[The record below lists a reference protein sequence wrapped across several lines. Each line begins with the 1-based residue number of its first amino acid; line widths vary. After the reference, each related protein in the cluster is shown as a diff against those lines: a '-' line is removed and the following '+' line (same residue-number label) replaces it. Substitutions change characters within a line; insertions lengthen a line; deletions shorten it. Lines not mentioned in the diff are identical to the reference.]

1 MPGTTSPTGLS
12 DIRRAV
18 ARHKIRS
25 VLTFLVV
32 LIVAVAAS
40 FLVPKA
46 FHSESKLLVRLG
58 KENATLDPTVTMSQ
72 DTVVAVPAS
81 RDNELNSVAEV
92 LKSRNIAEKVVDVLG
107 AEFILAKA
115 PKLGGSE
122 SSSEQTKLQQVVDR
136 FASVLARGKALLK
149 QLDGSPTIGSR
160 DLAISELLSQYT
172 VTPGRRSDVLQID
185 CKGPTP
191 QWAQKVLTTLVDVY
205 VDEYIQLNRPNRH
218 LDFFTAQADRTK
230 RELLV
235 KQEELRDLK
244 TMTEM
249 VAVPEQRVTLS
260 GRVNRLQEDF
270 LQWDTACKAAQSR
283 IDALQ
288 KELAELP
295 AEEIETATSG
305 IGNEG
310 SDLMRSQL
318 YQLEVKKEEAAAKYT
333 SDHPALKA
341 IDDQLRTSRAL
352 ASSQDATRTHV
363 VKGRNRLYQETQ
375 LALLQEQPIMAS
387 AIAKR
392 EAAREQLVAL
402 HADLKKFN
410 EYDLQ
415 IAGLEREVELR
426 QTAYRKYASGMEQ
439 TKIDQALITQRISN
453 IGIAEPA
460 TFEPEAVFPRKSY
473 FMAAGVL
480 AGILASVVVALWAD
494 ARDHS
499 LRSPEDV
506 ERRLGLEVLGTIPRF
521 SSRHSVAGN
530 GGRR

>member
-1 MPGTTSPTGLS
+1 MPGTKSPTGLS
-12 DIRRAV
+12 DLRKAV
-18 ARHKIRS
+18 VRHKKKS
-25 VLTFLVV
+25 AFVFLVV
-32 LIVAVAAS
+32 LTFAVAAS

-107 AEFILAKA
+107 VDFILDKQ
-115 PKLGGSE
+115 PKSAGSE
-122 SSSEQTKLQQVVDR
+122 TPSERTTVRQVADQ
-136 FASVLARGKALLK
+136 FALLVARGKALLK
-149 QLDGSPTIGSR
+149 KLDGTPTIEPR
-160 DLAISELLSQYT
+160 DLAISELLLQYT

-191 QWAQKVLTTLVDVY
+191 KWAQKVLTALVDVY
-205 VDEYIQLNRPNRH
+205 VDEYIRLNRPNRNM
-218 LDFFTAQADRTK
+218 DFFTAQADRAK

-244 TMTEM
+244 TMTEI

-260 GRVNRLQEDF
+260 GRVNRLQEDI
-270 LQWDTACKAAQSR
+270 LQWDTACKASRSR

-295 AEEIETATSG
+295 VEEVETATSG

-333 SDHPALKA
+333 GDHPALKA

-352 ASSQDATRTHV
+352 VGSRDATRTHV

-402 HADLKKFN
+402 HIDLKKFN

-473 FMAAGVL
+473 FLAAGVL
-480 AGILASVVVALWAD
+480 AGVLASVLVALWAD

-499 LRSPEDV
+499 LRTPEDV